1 MDEILHQLGDLFLAS
16 VPTVI
21 LFLLVVICYMT
32 LVHTPLL
39 KVLAE
44 RRART
49 LGTVEHAAAAIQ
61 SADAKSQ
68 EYEARLRAARQQ
80 LARQRELRLQ
90 QWNRERENILADA
103 RHASD
108 ETVKHAKAT
117 LQAQVEAS
125 RTGIEANADSLAA
138 AVLQAVLPAASGSA
152 VSGQGGS
159 R

>member
-1 MDEILHQLGDLFLAS
+1 MDVILHQLGDLFLDS

-21 LFLLVVICYMT
+21 LFLLVLIFYKI
-32 LVHTPLL
+32 LVYTPLL

-68 EYEARLRAARQQ
+68 EYEARLRAARIEIG
-80 LARQRELRLQ
+80 RQREQRLQ
-90 QWNRERENILADA
+90 HWNRERENILADA

-108 ETVKHAKAT
+108 ETLKTAKANMERE
-117 LQAQVEAS
+117 VETA
-125 RTGIEANADSLAA
+125 RAGIEANADALAND
-138 AVLQAVLPAASGSA
+138 VLKVVLPSATLGTAAESA
-152 VSGQGGS
+152 

>member
-1 MDEILHQLGDLFLAS
+1 MDEILHQLGDLFLGS
-16 VPTVI
+16 IPTVI
-21 LFLLVVICYMT
+21 LFLFVLICYKV

-49 LGTVEHAAAAIQ
+49 LGTVENAAAAIQ

-68 EYEARLRAARQQ
+68 EYEARLRAARQE
-80 LARQRELRLQ
+80 LGRLREQRLQ

-108 ETVKHAKAT
+108 ETVKHAKAS
-117 LQAQVEAS
+117 LEAQVEAS
-125 RTGIEANADSLAA
+125 RTGIEANADALAA
-138 AVLQAVLPAASGSA
+138 AVVRAVLPASAKGAEGSG
-152 VSGQGGS
+152 

>member
-1 MDEILHQLGDLFLAS
+1 MDLILHQLGDLLLGS

-21 LFLLVVICYMT
+21 LFLLVLIFYKT
-32 LVHTPLL
+32 LVYTPLL

-49 LGTVEHAAAAIQ
+49 LGTGENAAAAIQ

-68 EYEARLRAARQQ
+68 EYEARLRAAR
-80 LARQRELRLQ
+80 LEIGRQREQRLQ
-90 QWNRERENILADA
+90 HWNRERENILTDA

-108 ETVKHAKAT
+108 ETVKTARTNMDREVETAKA
-117 LQAQVEAS
+117 
-125 RTGIEANADSLAA
+125 GIEANADSLAND
-138 AVLQAVLPAASGSA
+138 VLRVVLPPATPKVAAESG
-152 VSGQGGS
+152 

>member
-1 MDEILHQLGDLFLAS
+1 MDLILHQLGDLWLGS

-21 LFLLVVICYMT
+21 LFLLVLIFYKT
-32 LVHTPLL
+32 LVYTPLL

-49 LGTVEHAAAAIQ
+49 LGTVENAAAAIQ

-68 EYEARLRAARQQ
+68 EYEARLRAAR
-80 LARQRELRLQ
+80 LEIGRQREQRLQ
-90 QWNRERENILADA
+90 HWNRERENILTDA

-108 ETVKHAKAT
+108 ETVKTARTNMDREVETAKA
-117 LQAQVEAS
+117 
-125 RTGIEANADSLAA
+125 GIEANVDSLAND
-138 AVLQAVLPAASGSA
+138 VLRVVLPPATPGVAAESG
-152 VSGQGGS
+152 

>member
-1 MDEILHQLGDLFLAS
+1 MDLILHQLGDLLLGS

-21 LFLLVVICYMT
+21 LFLLVLIFYKI
-32 LVHTPLL
+32 LVYTPLS

-49 LGTVEHAAAAIQ
+49 LGTVENAAAAIQ

-68 EYEARLRAARQQ
+68 EYEARLRTAR
-80 LARQRELRLQ
+80 LEIGRQREQRLQ
-90 QWNRERENILADA
+90 HWNRERENILADA

-108 ETVKHAKAT
+108 ETLKTAKANMERE
-117 LQAQVEAS
+117 VETA
-125 RTGIEANADSLAA
+125 RAGIEANADSLANDVLNVILPPA
-138 AVLQAVLPAASGSA
+138 KLGTAVESA
-152 VSGQGGS
+152 

>member
-1 MDEILHQLGDLFLAS
+1 MDLILHQLGDLLLGS

-21 LFLLVVICYMT
+21 LFLLVLIFYKT
-32 LVHTPLL
+32 LVYTPLL

-49 LGTVEHAAAAIQ
+49 LGTVENAAAAIQ

-68 EYEARLRAARQQ
+68 EYEARLRAAR
-80 LARQRELRLQ
+80 LEIGRQREQRLQ
-90 QWNRERENILADA
+90 HWNRERENILTDA

-108 ETVKHAKAT
+108 ETVKTAKTNMDREVETAKA
-117 LQAQVEAS
+117 
-125 RTGIEANADSLAA
+125 GIEANADSLAND
-138 AVLQAVLPAASGSA
+138 VLRVVLPPATPKVAAESG
-152 VSGQGGS
+152 

>member
-1 MDEILHQLGDLFLAS
+1 MDLILHQLGDLLLGS

-21 LFLLVVICYMT
+21 LFLLVLIFYKI

-44 RRART
+44 RRSRT
-49 LGTVEHAAAAIQ
+49 LGTVENAAAAIQ

-68 EYEARLRAARQQ
+68 EYEARLRAARSEIG
-80 LARQRELRLQ
+80 RQREQRLQ
-90 QWNRERENILADA
+90 HWNRERENILADA

-108 ETVKHAKAT
+108 ETLKMAKANMEIE
-117 LQAQVEAS
+117 VEAA
-125 RTGIEANADSLAA
+125 RAGIEANAETLANE
-138 AVLQAVLPAASGSA
+138 VLKVILPPATLGSA
-152 VSGQGGS
+152 AESA

>member
-1 MDEILHQLGDLFLAS
+1 MDLILHQLGDLLLGS

-21 LFLLVVICYMT
+21 LFLLVLIFYKT
-32 LVHTPLL
+32 LVYTPLL

-49 LGTVEHAAAAIQ
+49 LGTVENAAAAIQ

-68 EYEARLRAARQQ
+68 EYEARLRAAR
-80 LARQRELRLQ
+80 LEIGRQREQRLQ
-90 QWNRERENILADA
+90 HWNRERENILTDA

-108 ETVKHAKAT
+108 ETVKTARTTMDREVETAKA
-117 LQAQVEAS
+117 
-125 RTGIEANADSLAA
+125 GIEANADSLAND
-138 AVLQAVLPAASGSA
+138 VLRVVLPPATPGVAAESG
-152 VSGQGGS
+152 

>member
-1 MDEILHQLGDLFLAS
+1 MDVILHQLGDLFLDS

-21 LFLLVVICYMT
+21 LFLLVLIFYKI
-32 LVHTPLL
+32 LVYTPLL
-39 KVLAE
+39 KILAE

-68 EYEARLRAARQQ
+68 EYEARLRAARIEIG
-80 LARQRELRLQ
+80 RQREQRLQ
-90 QWNRERENILADA
+90 HWNRERENILADA

-108 ETVKHAKAT
+108 ETLKTAKANMERE
-117 LQAQVEAS
+117 VETA
-125 RTGIEANADSLAA
+125 RAGIEANADALAND
-138 AVLQAVLPAASGSA
+138 VLKVVLPSATLGTAAESA
-152 VSGQGGS
+152 

>member
-1 MDEILHQLGDLFLAS
+1 MDLILHQLGDLFLGC

-21 LFLLVVICYMT
+21 LFLLVLIFYKT
-32 LVHTPLL
+32 LVYAPLM

-49 LGTVEHAAAAIQ
+49 LGTVEDAAAAIQ

-68 EYEARLRAARQQ
+68 EYEARLRTAR
-80 LARQRELRLQ
+80 LEIGRQREQRLQ
-90 QWNRERENILADA
+90 HWNRERENMLADA

-108 ETVKHAKAT
+108 ETLKTARINMAT
-117 LQAQVEAS
+117 EVEES
-125 RTGIEANADSLAA
+125 RAGIEANADALANDVLKAILPSSAPRPSA
-138 AVLQAVLPAASGSA
+138 AESA
-152 VSGQGGS
+152 

>member
-1 MDEILHQLGDLFLAS
+1 MDEILHQLGDLFLGS

-21 LFLLVVICYMT
+21 LFLLVLIFYKI
-32 LVHTPLL
+32 LVHAPLL

-49 LGTVEHAAAAIQ
+49 LGTVENAAASIQ

-68 EYEARLRAARQQ
+68 EYEARLRAAK
-80 LARQRELRLQ
+80 LEIGRQRELRLQ

-108 ETVKHAKAT
+108 ELVKAARTKLEAE
-117 LQAQVEAS
+117 VETS
-125 RTGIEANADSLAA
+125 RAAIEANADALAD
-138 AVLQAVLPAASGSA
+138 AVLQAVLPSSTRRKAEGSA
-152 VSGQGGS
+152 Q
-159 R
+159 

>member
-1 MDEILHQLGDLFLAS
+1 MDLILHQLGDLFLGS

-21 LFLLVVICYMT
+21 LFLLVLIFYKI
-32 LVHTPLL
+32 LVHKPLL

-49 LGTVEHAAAAIQ
+49 LGTVENAAAAIQ

-68 EYEARLRAARQQ
+68 EYEARLRTAR
-80 LARQRELRLQ
+80 LEIGRQREQRLQ
-90 QWNRERENILADA
+90 HWNRERENILADA

-108 ETVKHAKAT
+108 ETLKTAKVNMERE
-117 LQAQVEAS
+117 VETALA
-125 RTGIEANADSLAA
+125 GIEANADSLANDVLKAILPSAGLGTA
-138 AVLQAVLPAASGSA
+138 AESA
-152 VSGQGGS
+152 

>member
-1 MDEILHQLGDLFLAS
+1 MDEILRQLGDLFVGS

-21 LFLLVVICYMT
+21 FFLLVLILYKT

-49 LGTVEHAAAAIQ
+49 LGTVENAASAIQ

-68 EYEARLRAARQQ
+68 EYEARLRAAR
-80 LARQRELRLQ
+80 LEIGRQREQRLQ

-108 ETVKHAKAT
+108 EAVKHARQS
-117 LQAQVEAS
+117 LGVEVEAA
-125 RTGIEANADSLAA
+125 RTGIEASADALASE
-138 AVLQAVLPAASGSA
+138 LLRAVLPAA
-152 VSGQGGS
+152 QGGA

>member
-1 MDEILHQLGDLFLAS
+1 MDEILHQLGDLFVGS

-21 LFLLVVICYMT
+21 FFVLVLIFYKT

-39 KVLAE
+39 RVLAE

-49 LGTVEHAAAAIQ
+49 LGAVEHAAVSIQ

-68 EYEARLRAARQQ
+68 EYEARLRAAR
-80 LARQRELRLQ
+80 LEIGRQREQRLQ

-108 ETVKHAKAT
+108 EAVKHARQSLNAE
-117 LQAQVEAS
+117 VEAA
-125 RTGIEANADSLAA
+125 RTGIEANADALASE
-138 AVLQAVLPAASGSA
+138 VLRAVLPAGAGA
-152 VSGQGGS
+152 

>member
-1 MDEILHQLGDLFLAS
+1 MDLILHQLGDLLLGS

-21 LFLLVVICYMT
+21 LFLLVLIFYKT
-32 LVHTPLL
+32 LVYTPLL

-49 LGTVEHAAAAIQ
+49 LGTVENAAAAIQ

-68 EYEARLRAARQQ
+68 EYEARLRAAR
-80 LARQRELRLQ
+80 LEIGRQREQRLQ
-90 QWNRERENILADA
+90 HWNRERENILTDA

-108 ETVKHAKAT
+108 ETVKTAKTNMDREVETAKA
-117 LQAQVEAS
+117 
-125 RTGIEANADSLAA
+125 GIEANADSLAND
-138 AVLQAVLPAASGSA
+138 VLRVVLPPATPGVAAESG
-152 VSGQGGS
+152 

>member
-1 MDEILHQLGDLFLAS
+1 MDLILHQLGDLLLGS

-21 LFLLVVICYMT
+21 LFLLVLIFYKT
-32 LVHTPLL
+32 LVYTPLL

-49 LGTVEHAAAAIQ
+49 LGTVENAAAAIQ

-68 EYEARLRAARQQ
+68 EYEARLRAAR
-80 LARQRELRLQ
+80 LEIGRQREQRLQ
-90 QWNRERENILADA
+90 HWNRERENILTDA

-108 ETVKHAKAT
+108 ETVKTARTNMDREVETAKA
-117 LQAQVEAS
+117 
-125 RTGIEANADSLAA
+125 GIEANADSLAND
-138 AVLQAVLPAASGSA
+138 VLRVVLPPATPKVAAESG
-152 VSGQGGS
+152 